1 MARIWNEGDGGG
13 GKRRERTRAT
23 SMLLWACLIFV
34 AIFAGSASG
43 DEAPKVIS
51 VLSIDTAGDLKGFLV
66 FAKRAREI
74 SSKHG
79 SRGVQRVRQAGL
91 AGDGVGSVFV
101 GVEYPSLVAYAQDT
115 SKVNATPEWQ
125 AFVAD
130 FQKSGMRVVSASL
143 STEVTP

>member
-1 MARIWNEGDGGG
+1 MRSISVILG
-13 GKRRERTRAT
+13 
-23 SMLLWACLIFV
+23 ACLIFV
-34 AIFAGSASG
+34 AGFAGSASA

-51 VLSIDTAGDLKGFLV
+51 VLTIDTGGDLKGFLT

-74 SSKHG
+74 STKHG
-79 SRGVQRVRQAGL
+79 SRGVQRVWQAGL

-115 SKVNATPEWQ
+115 TKVNATPEWQ

-130 FQKSGMRVVSASL
+130 FQKSGMRVLSASL
-143 STEVTP
+143 STDVTP

>member
-1 MARIWNEGDGGG
+1 M
-13 GKRRERTRAT
+13 RAM
-23 SMLLWACLIFV
+23 SMLLGACLIFV
-34 AIFAGSASG
+34 ASFAGSAAA

-51 VLSIDTAGDLKGFLV
+51 VLSIDTGGDLKGFLV
-66 FAKRAREI
+66 FAERAREI

-79 SRGVQRVRQAGL
+79 SRGVQRVWQAGL